1 MARDIELAEYIVER
15 LKQASVKQVGRA
27 AKQLVACTPCDV

>member
-15 LKQASVKQVGRA
+15 LKQASVKQVRPSSRR
-27 AKQLVACTPCDV
+27 LPP